1 MGEYAPDG
9 GIYKGNLYFDEFVNN
24 VLTGERD
31 VGNARLYTITAPA
44 IEQKEKLSQ
53 RIENYGQLLE
63 SKIMKNQRKVKV
75 SLDDLAGEFKDNLVM
90 FMFGNKSVITEA
102 GGAVSAESITAH
114 LGKGSML
121 SKRRVLTSP
130 APVVKAVTPDAW
142 ADEQAYALTA
152 FVLAGTYRAECTT
165 AGTSS
170 TVEPTWAGKVPG
182 DTVTDG
188 SVTWTIR
195 KLTYTVAVDYEVST
209 TGAITHIVPISTGA
223 ITAGQLLK
231 VDYSTAAYTGYL
243 IQADTTTQKDVFIR
257 MIGKNIDNNEDVIVR
272 VFKVRL
278 KPTSDMLWITD
289 DYVALELEGD
299 VMATDDGIPWDVEVL
314 EAA

>member
-1 MGEYAPDG
+1 MAYAPDG
-9 GIYKGNLYFDEFVNN
+9 GIYKGNLWFDEYVND

-44 IEQKEKLSQ
+44 IEQKEKPSH
-53 RIENYGQLLE
+53 RIENYGQILE

-75 SLDDLAGEFKDNLVM
+75 SLDDLAGEFKDNMVL
-90 FMFGNKSVITEA
+90 FMFGSSSVVTEA
-102 GGAVSAESITAH
+102 GGAVTAESITAY
-114 LGKGSML
+114 LGKGSAL
-121 SKRRVLTSP
+121 AKRRVLASP
-130 APVVKAVTPDAW
+130 APVVKAVTPSAW
-142 ADEQAYALTA
+142 QADHAYALGD
-152 FVLAGTYRAECTT
+152 FVLAGSYRAECTV
-165 AGTSS
+165 AGDSDET
-170 TVEPTWAGKVPG
+170 TEPTWPT
-182 DTVTDG
+182 TVGETIVDNE
-188 SVTWTIR
+188 VTWTIR

-209 TGAITHIVPISTGA
+209 TGAMTHIVPISTGT
-223 ITAGQLLK
+223 ITAGQTLK
-231 VDYSTAAYTGYL
+231 VDYSNAAYSGYL
-243 IQADTTTQKDVFIR
+243 IQADTTTQKDAFIR

-278 KPTSDMLWITD
+278 KPTSDMNWITE